1 MVNLVQFLDLI
12 KQYTDKKHPLSQS
25 KLRGIATQKGINIG
39 DKKTFRR
46 NLTTLAKTYN
56 MDADPN
62 HWKIVYPGYTP
73 DTDISE
79 KVPQRSGSIY
89 YNHEIST
96 DELDFII
103 QQISDSD
110 IYTDEEKESFKK
122 RLTNSLASSYYQPPT
137 TQAVTPFANSNLS
150 ISNLTFIKH
159 AISEEKM
166 IEFRLLALRPD
177 KNDNLRFKSLAKTYW
192 VSPYRIVYAQ
202 GFYWLLGNER
212 LTHKGDKKPINSAGY
227 QYIKYSPS
235 IDAFR
240 IDRITDLKYAKEN
253 YEKKSKTDF
262 YYGSSNPS
270 LSDRLDLLSHN
281 IAIYIKD
288 TAVVTSINGNDLSE
302 TYGKIDFEILWEHF
316 QEEQRNDYS
325 FIRDNFGDNFS
336 FTKKEAHPIITVQAS
351 EEYFIDFALRYIDR
365 IRILDT
371 DAGNKIKKQI
381 AKKVNFL

>member
-1 MVNLVQFLDLI
+1 M
-12 KQYTDKKHPLSQS
+12 
-25 KLRGIATQKGINIG
+25 
-39 DKKTFRR
+39 
-46 NLTTLAKTYN
+46 
-56 MDADPN
+56 
-62 HWKIVYPGYTP
+62 
-73 DTDISE
+73 
-79 KVPQRSGSIY
+79 
-89 YNHEIST
+89 
-96 DELDFII
+96 
-103 QQISDSD
+103 
-110 IYTDEEKESFKK
+110 
-122 RLTNSLASSYYQPPT
+122 
-137 TQAVTPFANSNLS
+137 
-150 ISNLTFIKH
+150 
-159 AISEEKM
+159 
-166 IEFRLLALRPD
+166 
-177 KNDNLRFKSLAKTYW
+177 
-192 VSPYRIVYAQ
+192 
-202 GFYWLLGNER
+202 
-212 LTHKGDKKPINSAGY
+212 
-227 QYIKYSPS
+227 
-235 IDAFR
+235 
-240 IDRITDLKYAKEN
+240 KYAKEN

-336 FTKKEAHPIITVQAS
+336 FTKKDAHPIITVQAS